1 MDSIAVA
8 SACPQQDQD
17 TPVCFYTPLREHLR
31 PAESQSGESRQR
43 GAQTAGA
50 IPGCTWQ
57 WQENLFPFHSDAKK
71 INSRIPRIP
80 SRDFFFFFSFF
91 FPFLQD
97 AIMVLT
103 EPRSALH
110 GWIAVCCLGSNS
122 WIPLAFKPAKSEI
135 QLTAQPPWHITR
147 ACSPF
152 SCLHPQSWPHAPA
165 ALGSQPGLIPSDFP
179 RVFYKIPIL

>member
-8 SACPQQDQD
+8 SACPQQDQH
-17 TPVCFYTPLREHLR
+17 TPACFYTPLREHLC
-31 PAESQSGESRQR
+31 PAESQSGEARQS
-43 GAQTAGA
+43 GAETAGA

-80 SRDFFFFFSFF
+80 SRDFFFFSIFLSFSSRCYYGTNWAS
-91 FPFLQD
+91 L
-97 AIMVLT
+97 
-103 EPRSALH
+103 RSSWLDS
-110 GWIAVCCLGSNS
+110 CLGSNS